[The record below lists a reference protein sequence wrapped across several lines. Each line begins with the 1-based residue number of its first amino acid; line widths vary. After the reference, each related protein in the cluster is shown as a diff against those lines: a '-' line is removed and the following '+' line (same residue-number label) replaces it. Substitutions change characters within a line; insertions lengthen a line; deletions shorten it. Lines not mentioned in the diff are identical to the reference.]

1 MLLPPAVS
9 LSSNQEPKHDD
20 DDERRNACKTQHSP
34 PSMMMMHDA
43 TPAKRNTL
51 TSQRCVPGLALLP
64 VLGHRSV
71 QECLKRMEGK
81 LLSPPITIII
91 IASMIMKR

>member
-1 MLLPPAVS
+1 
-9 LSSNQEPKHDD
+9 
-20 DDERRNACKTQHSP
+20 
-34 PSMMMMHDA
+34 MMMHDA

-71 QECLKRMEGK
+71 QERLKRMEGGVFK
-81 LLSPPITIII
+81 STNYHHHRKHDYEAESVAPAIFDCIEHPF
-91 IASMIMKR
+91 